1 MPGSAIT
8 IMPINPTITA
18 NQRYIPTFSLRN
30 SIEKIVVKIG
40 VANEIL
46 TTVARGNFLSAIKI
60 AIKEIMPARHLQKCK
75 TFLFV

>member
-1 MPGSAIT
+1 MPGSVIT

-18 NQRYIPTFSLRN
+18 NQRYMPTFSFRN

-60 AIKEIMPARHLQKCK
+60 AINEIIPAKHLQKCK
-75 TFLFV
+75 LFLFV